1 MPLRGEPLAGRESQ
15 MAKFK
20 VVVTDLGY
28 PTYEHEKKVL
38 EPVGAK
44 LTLATCQTEEE
55 VIKACRNADGVL
67 LRSAPMTAHVID
79 SLEKCRVVARYGVG
93 VDNVDVKAATAK
105 RIVVANVPNYCDD
118 EVSTQAVVLIL
129 ALARKIVS
137 HDRAVR
143 QGAWDIG
150 SSDPIY
156 RTKGK
161 TLGFVGMGRIGRNTA
176 KKLAPFE
183 MKMIACDPVVKQE
196 QVVDI
201 GVTMVDFDMLLKT
214 SDFVTLHAPLMP
226 ATRHM
231 IDAKAL
237 GKMKPTAYLVNTS
250 RGGLIDQKAL
260 IHALSEKK
268 IAGAGLDVYEVEP
281 LEPDS
286 PLKALDNC
294 VLTDHAGWYSEESI
308 VELQTRA
315 AQAVAAVLSG
325 NRPESVVNPQVYE
338 K

>member
-1 MPLRGEPLAGRESQ
+1 

-28 PTYEHEKKVL
+28 ATYDHEKNVL

-55 VIKACRNADGVL
+55 VIKACRKADGVL
-67 LRSAPMTAHVID
+67 LRSAPMTAHVIE
-79 SLEKCRVVARYGVG
+79 SLENCRVIARYGVG
-93 VDNVDVKAATAK
+93 VDNVDVKAASA
-105 RIVVANVPNYCDD
+105 RGIVVANVPNYCDD
-118 EVSTQAVVLIL
+118 EVSSQAVALIL

-137 HDRAVR
+137 HDKAVR
-143 QGAWDIG
+143 SGAWDIG
-150 SSDPIY
+150 SGDPIH

-161 TLGFVGMGRIGRNTA
+161 TLGFVGLGRIARATV
-176 KKLAPFE
+176 KKIAGFE
-183 MKMIACDPVVKQE
+183 MKLIACDPFVTKE
-196 QVVDI
+196 EAAPF
-201 GVTMVDFDMLLKT
+201 GVAMVDLDTLLAT
-214 SDFVTLHAPLMP
+214 SDFVSLHAPLMP
-226 ATRHM
+226 ATKHM

-237 GKMKPTAYLVNTS
+237 SKMKPSAFLVNTS
-250 RGGLIDQKAL
+250 RGGLIDQKELIKAL
-260 IHALSEKK
+260 TEKK
-268 IAGAGLDVYEVEP
+268 IAGAGVDVYEVEP

-286 PLKALDNC
+286 PLKELDNV

-325 NRPESVVNPQVYE
+325 KRPESVVNPDVYN